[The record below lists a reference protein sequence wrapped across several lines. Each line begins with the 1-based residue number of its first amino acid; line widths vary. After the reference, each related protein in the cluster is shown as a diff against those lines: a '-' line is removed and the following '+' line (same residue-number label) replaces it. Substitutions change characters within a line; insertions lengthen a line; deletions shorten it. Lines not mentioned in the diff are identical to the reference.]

1 MFQIWPTKVCTSC
14 VPSFLD
20 LSLSVWYTFLQI
32 TRKDFLYSLQKTSFF
47 SNWTLFPEG
56 NIVLAMFVSQHV
68 IILCKQRISHI
79 KFCMFYA
86 KLFMGIVDGV
96 FEILLPS
103 NLSIIS
109 VTKQATGTP
118 LFLFCVCSSLGW

>member
-1 MFQIWPTKVCTSC
+1 M
-14 VPSFLD
+14 
-20 LSLSVWYTFLQI
+20 
-32 TRKDFLYSLQKTSFF
+32 
-47 SNWTLFPEG
+47 
-56 NIVLAMFVSQHV
+56 LAMFVSQHV